1 VVLLE
6 TFIPVVAPVV
16 AAGAA
21 LAPVRCAGVNLRG
34 FAHALTGPL
43 GLGSAKGD
51 IPPTGAGGCTGL
63 DQPELP
69 LFLLPLLLYCCSETG
84 LPQAVLGVALVG
96 AEGAGSWLSPDMGV
110 SEVGEDVPLAEGD
123 ALAGGPQEEISERGD
138 GAEAYRFLSCSALLK
153 LGS

>member
-34 FAHALTGPL
+34 FAHALTGLL

-51 IPPTGAGGCTGL
+51 IPSAGGCAGL
-63 DQPELP
+63 DQPDLP
-69 LFLLPLLLYCCSETG
+69 LFLSPLLLNCCSETG
-84 LPQAVLGVALVG
+84 LPQADLGVALVG

-110 SEVGEDVPLAEGD
+110 SEVGEDAPLAEGD

-138 GAEAYRFLSCSALLK
+138 GAEAYKFLSCSALLK